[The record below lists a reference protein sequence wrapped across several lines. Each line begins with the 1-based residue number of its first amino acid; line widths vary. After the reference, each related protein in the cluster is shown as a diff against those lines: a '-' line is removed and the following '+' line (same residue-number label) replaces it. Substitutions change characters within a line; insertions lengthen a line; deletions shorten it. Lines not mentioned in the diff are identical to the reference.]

1 MFCMSDEVEWLEPEE
16 LRSWM
21 TLAAL
26 MFKLPGALD
35 YQLQRDSGLTHFEYT
50 VLAGLSESPER
61 SLRMSNLAGFA
72 NGSLSR
78 LSHVVKRLERRGFVE
93 RRASEDDRRIT
104 VATITDAGFEQ
115 LVAAAPGHVATVRKY
130 VIDALS
136 PEQLQQLRVIGDQI
150 LEKVDPDKDC

>member
-1 MFCMSDEVEWLEPEE
+1 MSDEVEWLEPEQ

-26 MFKLPGALD
+26 MIRLPGALD

-50 VLAGLSESPER
+50 VLAGLSESPGR

-78 LSHVVKRLERRGFVE
+78 LSHVVKRLERRGLVE
-93 RRASEDDRRIT
+93 RRPSEEDRRIT
-104 VATITDAGFEQ
+104 VATITEAGFAQ
-115 LVAAAPGHVATVRKY
+115 LVEAAPGHVATVRKY

-136 PEQLQQLRVIGDQI
+136 PEQLQQLKVIGDQI

>member
-1 MFCMSDEVEWLEPEE
+1 
-16 LRSWM
+16 M

-93 RRASEDDRRIT
+93 RRPSEDDRRIT

-136 PEQLQQLRVIGDQI
+136 PEQLQQLKVIGDQI

>member
-1 MFCMSDEVEWLEPEE
+1 MSDEVEWLEPEE

>member
-1 MFCMSDEVEWLEPEE
+1 MSDEVEWLEPEE

-93 RRASEDDRRIT
+93 RRPSEDDRRIT

-136 PEQLQQLRVIGDQI
+136 PEQLQQLKVIGDQI

>member
-1 MFCMSDEVEWLEPEE
+1 MSDEVEWLEPEE

-93 RRASEDDRRIT
+93 RRPSEDDRRIT

-136 PEQLQQLRVIGDQI
+136 PEQLRQLKVIGDQI